1 MRAFAACLVLVIAQV
16 AAVWATISLLAWL
29 LRAAGML

>member
-16 AAVWATISLLAWL
+16 AAVWAAIAALAWL
-29 LRAAGML
+29 MSACRVL